1 MGFPYSALAM
11 PEASFPVAF
20 EHELQ
25 DLFFES
31 AAEVR
36 TREINALGSLLRKH
50 RERCVILGAGNMGR
64 RAVAAL
70 RRFGSPPLAM
80 CDSDPSL
87 WGTQIEDLSVL
98 SPAAAAER
106 FGKNAV
112 FFIAVRNEHH
122 SFRETA
128 AQLRG
133 LGCCHVA
140 SVACITWRFPEEFLP
155 FLLYDL
161 PHKVYEQAGQ
171 VLAAERIWADE
182 VSRTE
187 YLAQVR
193 LRSLGDPSG
202 LALPSA
208 EGSYF
213 LDNVFEV
220 QPGEIFV
227 DCGAFDGD
235 TIRSLIARQPA
246 FGKVEAVEAD
256 SLSFAKLAR
265 YVAELPPE
273 LRSKIRLHPCAVGAQ
288 GGRVRFEDSGTLVS
302 RVSDL
307 GDTVVDLVPLDA
319 MFGSR
324 QVSMIKMDIEGGEF
338 NALLGARKVIQ
349 RDRPIL
355 AICVYHLQQD
365 LWRIPLLIRGMV
377 PDYHMYLKSYGGDG
391 IQTVVFAV
399 PPERVLQS

>member
-1 MGFPYSALAM
+1 MGSPNSALAM
-11 PEASFPVAF
+11 PEANFPVAL

-31 AAEVR
+31 DAEVR
-36 TREINALGSLLRKH
+36 VRENNELGALLRKH
-50 RERCVILGAGNMGR
+50 RERCVVLGAGTMGR

-70 RRFGSPPLAM
+70 RRFGTPPLAV
-80 CDSDPSL
+80 CDSNPSF

-106 FGKNAV
+106 FGKDAV
-112 FFIAVRNEHH
+112 FFIAVRNERH
-122 SFRETA
+122 SFCDTA

-133 LGCCHVA
+133 IGCRHVA

-161 PHKVYEQAGQ
+161 PSKMYEQAGQ
-171 VLAAERIWADE
+171 VLDAERIWADE
-182 VSRTE
+182 RSRAE

-193 LRSLGDPSG
+193 LRALGDPSV
-202 LALPSA
+202 LAPPPP
-208 EGSYF
+208 EESYF
-213 LDNVFEV
+213 LDDVFEV

-235 TIRSLIARQPA
+235 TLRSLIARQPG
-246 FGKVEAVEAD
+246 FGKVEAIEAD

-265 YVAELPPE
+265 YVAELPPD
-273 LRSKIRLHPCAVGAQ
+273 LRSKIRLHPCAVGDQ
-288 GGRVRFEDSGTLVS
+288 GGRVRFDDSGTLGS
-302 RVSDL
+302 CVSDL

-324 QVSMIKMDIEGGEF
+324 QVSMIKMDIEGEEF

-377 PDYHMYLKSYGGDG
+377 PDYHMYLRAYGGDG
-391 IQTVVFAV
+391 IQTVAFAV